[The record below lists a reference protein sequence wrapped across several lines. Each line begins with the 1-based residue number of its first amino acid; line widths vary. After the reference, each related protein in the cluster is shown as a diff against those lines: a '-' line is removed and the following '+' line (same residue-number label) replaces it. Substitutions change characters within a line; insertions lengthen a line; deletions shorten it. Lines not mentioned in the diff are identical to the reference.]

1 MKFFLITYHS
11 SLFIAMIQ
19 FFKDVRIDWLANRR
33 IFIGISVLLMLAG
46 LASAIVRQA
55 VPGGT
60 DAFNLG
66 VDFKGGT
73 VIAARF
79 LQDRPSDETIRSRFA
94 QQGVG
99 DAIIQPTDKPD
110 VVLIKVPRQDVV
122 ASTAPQPTAT
132 PQPQGQTTPG
142 QPGQAVAPGQE
153 VSQAQVDP
161 GVLKVRKALDTFGAK
176 DDAYKIESTD
186 AVGEVAG
193 KQLRIQA
200 ISVTLAAL
208 IGILLY
214 IGFRFEWTY
223 GAAAVIAVFHDV
235 LVTLGIFSI
244 MQWEISLTVIAA
256 LLTLVGFSVN
266 DTIVVFDRIRE
277 NLRLHRRDSLYKVTN
292 DSINQTL
299 SRTVITSGLVFL
311 SVLAMVLFGGEV
323 LRGFSLALLIGI
335 VFGTYSSI
343 AIASPIMVWWQQR
356 VDASKSRLT
365 PTASAGGGG
374 GGRATGQL
382 PRARKAKAGG
392 GGIVNQPQGAA
403 RS

>member
-1 MKFFLITYHS
+1 
-11 SLFIAMIQ
+11 MIQ

-33 IFIGISVLLMLAG
+33 IFIAISVLLMLAG
-46 LASAIVRQA
+46 LASAIIRQA

-60 DAFNLG
+60 EAFNLG

-73 VIAARF
+73 VLTVKF
-79 LQDRPSDETIRSRFA
+79 LKQRPADDALRSELA
-94 QQGVG
+94 KSGLN
-99 DAIIQPTDKPD
+99 DAIIQPTDKAD
-110 VVLIKVPRQDVV
+110 EVLVKVARQGGSDE
-122 ASTAPQPTAT
+122 TAQ
-132 PQPQGQTTPG
+132 QVQ
-142 QPGQAVAPGQE
+142 QE
-153 VSQAQVDP
+153 VDVGSVKVKQA
-161 GVLKVRKALDTFGAK
+161 LNAFGAEN
-176 DDAYKIESTD
+176 DAYQIVSKD

-208 IGILLY
+208 IGILAY
-214 IGFRFEWTY
+214 IAFRFEWTY

-235 LVTLGIFSI
+235 LVTIGIFSI
-244 MQWEISLTVIAA
+244 FQWEISLTVIAA

-311 SVLAMVLFGGEV
+311 SVLAMVLFGGQV

-356 VDASKSRLT
+356 IDASKTRMT
-365 PTASAGGGG
+365 TTGAT
-374 GGRATGQL
+374 GGRTAGQPSP
-382 PRARKAKAGG
+382 PRTRKAKAGMS
-392 GGIVNQPQGAA
+392 NQTQGAA